1 MGLHIADYGVLALY
15 FIFLLIIGFLES
27 KKIKISKDFFM
38 PQKFGKIFMLT
49 FSFGAGTHADQA
61 VGVSSKS
68 FTNGLSGIWYQWLYI
83 FATPFYWMIAP
94 IMRRF
99 RAITMS
105 DVFESRFNR
114 SVAILFAI
122 VGMWNLTVMIG
133 LMLKGS
139 SEVLSSSAGG
149 LISVKWTI
157 ALMTVMFVIYGVA
170 GGLSAAIII
179 GFVQGILIIVF
190 SFILLPLVVH
200 DVGGF
205 KGLHEKISD
214 PQMLSLVAPADIG
227 IFYILVLALNGLI
240 GIVTQPHVLANC
252 AAGNNELDGQIGFMG
267 GNMLKRLVTI
277 PWCFTGVV
285 AVVYFAGRTV
295 DPDKVFGTLANEFL
309 PKILPGA
316 LGIFIAGT
324 MSAVMN
330 ACGTFML
337 SSSALFT
344 QNVYKPIWPNKTQKH
359 YILVGRIASVVVVAG
374 GVLFAYW
381 LPGVVKGLEIF
392 WMVSAMMAIAFWLG
406 LFWRGTTVAGAWAA
420 TLVAVGVYWLTTQPF
435 FVSWLNGLPIN
446 ESLKFVVTKG
456 TRLEIYLPWQ
466 MTFYLVA
473 GTIAGIVVSL
483 FTKPVSKEK
492 LDNFYAL
499 VRTPMAPGEK
509 PLTPCTLP
517 PGTVPAP
524 RRNLFPNTSLE
535 IMIPSANSLIGF
547 FAGWVCVAVLIYI
560 VYLLANIRL

>member
-1 MGLHIADYGVLALY
+1 MGLHIADYGVLVLY
-15 FIFLLIIGFLES
+15 FLFLLVIGYLES

-68 FTNGLSGIWYQWLYI
+68 FTNGLSGIWYQWLYL

-105 DVFESRFNR
+105 DVFQCRFNR

-139 SEVLSSSAGG
+139 AEVLSSSAGS
-149 LISVKWTI
+149 LISVKGTI

-179 GFVQGILIIVF
+179 GFIQGILIVIF
-190 SFILLPLVVH
+190 SFILLPLVLYN
-200 DVGGF
+200 VGGF
-205 KGLHEKISD
+205 EGFRQKLAD

-227 IFYILVLALNGLI
+227 FFYIFVLALNGLI

-252 AAGNNELDGQIGFMG
+252 AAGRSEMDGQVGFMG

-309 PKILPGA
+309 PSIFPGA
-316 LGIFIAGT
+316 LGIFIAGI

-330 ACGTFML
+330 ACSTFML

-344 QNVYKPIWPNKTQKH
+344 ENVYKPIWPKKEQKH

-392 WMVSAMMAIAFWLG
+392 WMVSAMMALAFWLG
-406 LFWRGTTVAGAWAA
+406 LFWRRTTVAGAWAA
-420 TLVAVGVYWLTTQPF
+420 TLVSVAVWWLTTQPF
-435 FVSWLNGLPIN
+435 CLSWLNSLSLN
-446 ESLKFVVTKG
+446 ETLKFVVTKG
-456 TRLEIYLPWQ
+456 TSLEIYLPWQ
-466 MTFYLVA
+466 MTFYLVI

-483 FTKPVSKEK
+483 ITKPVSEEK

-499 VRTPMAPGEK
+499 IRTPIVPGEK
-509 PLTPCTLP
+509 VLTPCTLP
-517 PGTVPAP
+517 PGVTPAP
-524 RRNLFPNTSLE
+524 RRNIFPSKNLE
-535 IMIPSANSLIGF
+535 IMVPSRTSVIGF
-547 FAGWVCVAVLIYI
+547 LVGWACAALLIWL
-560 VYLLANIRL
+560 VYLLANM

>member
-1 MGLHIADYGVLALY
+1 MGLHIADYAVLGLY
-15 FIFLLIIGFLES
+15 FLFLLVIGYLES

-68 FTNGLSGIWYQWLYI
+68 FTNGLSGIWYQWLYL
-83 FATPFYWMIAP
+83 FATPFYWLIAP
-94 IMRRF
+94 VMRRF

-105 DVFESRFNR
+105 DVFQCRFNR
-114 SVAILFAI
+114 SVGILFAI

-139 SEVLSSSAGG
+139 AEVLSSSAGS
-149 LISVKWTI
+149 LISVKGTI
-157 ALMTVMFVIYGVA
+157 AIMTVMFVIYGVA

-179 GFVQGILIIVF
+179 GFVQGVLIVIF
-190 SFILLPLVVH
+190 SFILLPLVLYN
-200 DVGGF
+200 VGGF
-205 KGLHEKISD
+205 EGFRQKLTD
-214 PQMLSLVAPADIG
+214 PQMLSLIAPADIG
-227 IFYILVLALNGLI
+227 FFYIFVLALNGLV

-252 AAGNNELDGQIGFMG
+252 AAGKSELDGQVGFMG

-309 PKILPGA
+309 PQIFPGA
-316 LGIFIAGT
+316 LGIFIAGI

-344 QNVYKPIWPNKTQKH
+344 ENVYKPIWPKKEQKH

-392 WMVSAMMAIAFWLG
+392 WMVSAMMALAFWLG
-406 LFWRGTTVAGAWAA
+406 LFWRRTTVAGAWAA
-420 TLVAVGVYWLTTQPF
+420 TLVSVAVWWLTTQPF
-435 FVSWLNGLPIN
+435 CLSWLNSLPMN
-446 ESLKFVVTKG
+446 ETLKFVVTKG

-466 MTFYLVA
+466 MTFYLVI

-483 FTKPVSKEK
+483 FTKPVSEEK

-499 VRTPMAPGEK
+499 IRTPIVPGEK
-509 PLTPCTLP
+509 ILTPCTLP

-524 RRNLFPNTSLE
+524 RRNLFPSKNLE
-535 IMIPSANSLIGF
+535 IMVPSRTSVIGF
-547 FAGWVCVAVLIYI
+547 LVGWVCAAVLIWI
-560 VYLLANIRL
+560 VYWIANM